1 MSKKPKTG
9 DAIYLGNGIVAKLGP
24 DIDLDHEIF
33 LTKSGER
40 ITAKVAEEIVQ
51 NMRDR
56 NRKYQSE
63 VRSEEKNKV

>member
-9 DAIYLGNGIVAKLGP
+9 DAIYLGNGIVATLGP

-33 LTKSGER
+33 LTKNGER
-40 ITAKVAEEIVQ
+40 ITEEVAEEIVQ
-51 NMRDR
+51 NIRER
-56 NRKYQSE
+56 NRKYQSQ